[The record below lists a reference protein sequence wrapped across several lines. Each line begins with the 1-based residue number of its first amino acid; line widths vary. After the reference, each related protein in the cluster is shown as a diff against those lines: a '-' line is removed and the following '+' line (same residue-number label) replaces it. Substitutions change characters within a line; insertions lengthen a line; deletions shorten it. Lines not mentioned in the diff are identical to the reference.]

1 MSRKSYHDTNKIN
14 QGIRM
19 NDENLVVEVKA
30 MVYSNARKLTLSAWL
45 KKHREAEYKIPLKLQ
60 KFLFF
65 YEAFSKVA
73 GDDNADFDHLRGYKN
88 GPVFSNVFGDYTK
101 ERGAFE
107 RKADACYELF
117 GKKIN
122 STIALQCG
130 FMVATLSEQELS
142 AITHEMNIW
151 KSQEKFINQGC
162 YQVSLSE
169 SDFNEHDYDM
179 IRMLGE
185 MYPVE
190 MIKASEVMRVGNS
203 YFVLNKADLTRL
215 TEEHLDVLMSLTDN
229 AELHNPVFVTIDEE
243 GCLLID

>member
-1 MSRKSYHDTNKIN
+1 MT
-14 QGIRM
+14 
-19 NDENLVVEVKA
+19 DENQELEVKA

-45 KKHREAEYKIPLKLQ
+45 KRHREAEYNIHLKLQ

-65 YEAFSKVA
+65 YESFSKVA
-73 GDDNADFDHLRGYKN
+73 GDDKADFDHLRGYKN

-101 ERGAFE
+101 ERAAFE
-107 RKADACYELF
+107 RKAEACYELF

-122 STIALQCG
+122 PVIALQCG
-130 FMVATLSEQELS
+130 FIVATLSEQELS
-142 AITHEMNIW
+142 ALTHEMNIW
-151 KSQEKFINQGC
+151 KSQEKYINMGC

-190 MIKASEVMRVGNS
+190 MIKSSEVMRVGNS
-203 YFVLNKADLTRL
+203 YFVLNKSDFTKL
-215 TEEHLDVLMSLTDN
+215 TEEHLDALMSLAGN
-229 AELHNPVFVTIDEE
+229 SELHNPVFVSIDEG

>member
-1 MSRKSYHDTNKIN
+1 
-14 QGIRM
+14 
-19 NDENLVVEVKA
+19 
-30 MVYSNARKLTLSAWL
+30 MVYSNERKLTLSAWL
-45 KKHREAEYKIPLKLQ
+45 KKHREAEYNIPLKLQ

-73 GDDNADFDHLRGYKN
+73 GDDKADFDHLRGYKN

-107 RKADACYELF
+107 RKAEACYELL

-122 STIALQCG
+122 PTIALQCG
-130 FMVATLSEQELS
+130 FIVATLSEQELS
-142 AITHEMNIW
+142 ALTHEMNIW
-151 KSQEKFINQGC
+151 KSQEKYINQGF

-169 SDFNEHDYDM
+169 SDFNEHDYDL
-179 IRMLGE
+179 IRKLGA

-190 MIKASEVMRVGNS
+190 MIKASEVMRVGNT
-203 YFVLNKADLTRL
+203 YFVLCRADFTRL
-215 TEEHLDVLMSLTDN
+215 TEEHLDVLMTLSGDS
-229 AELHNPVFVTIDEE
+229 ELHNPVFVTIDEE